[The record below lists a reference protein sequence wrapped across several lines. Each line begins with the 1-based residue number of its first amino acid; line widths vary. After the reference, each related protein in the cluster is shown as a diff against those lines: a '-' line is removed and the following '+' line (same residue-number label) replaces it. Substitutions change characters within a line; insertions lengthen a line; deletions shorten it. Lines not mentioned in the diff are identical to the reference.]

1 MNEQMLR
8 ERVEDILNTGND
20 KLLRQFFERELRTNR
35 RQIVPL
41 LSTLVEEL
49 EGRQRLTFLEGLL
62 VDDGPDL
69 IPVFIAALL
78 AERNHL
84 FAKSILLIYRN
95 LEHFEAIA
103 ALDNLRGRLPNQLDG
118 LLEKVMEVLRG
129 RHHHRFFMQAF
140 SAEREGGEALETILA
155 DMLEKPN
162 SEYKDF
168 FLKHLRRGTLP
179 QQLAALRGLVKVGEG
194 DLLEELLGFLG
205 DAAKNR
211 ERTDKLRLLLL
222 NEAGYAERV
231 PGDYASLFGAIVGW
245 DEEKQQQFVT
255 ALQEG
260 RNDPAASL
268 VRLAFG
274 LREPLWLELR
284 VFFDHIFSGEAPT
297 HAGLVRLKAA
307 FDDWEGR
314 QEALLETACHLLGC
328 LRRQASASEDLTQK
342 IEAVFGESDPLRPV
356 FMVAYLKGCQ
366 SKNALKML
374 QAYISFPPDDHV
386 LSVALEALGSFQL
399 EMLPPQVINLLHE
412 HESHDIHRQV
422 MELIVRAG
430 FAEMLFE
437 DLLVEFKPELAKTAA
452 QVIAAHKVPE
462 GEICLGKLLEQ
473 VVDDDQALGL
483 IEALGAFPS
492 PETGEAVA
500 PFFQPGNPKEIRDA
514 ALQTLLRAGGPRAF
528 ATVLDVL
535 ALYPTQKRKQLS
547 AGMCRLLADMDE
559 EEYPEDIV
567 WAMEF
572 WTTLLCEE
580 RDPEVREWVLTTLR
594 KVDWKNAHHPSVW
607 VESLRE
613 IAENRQGKLES
624 SDCMHLKTLAYKVES
639 KLGLR
644 QGAGQDRKSL
654 TFMLDKVDDPC
665 HHGSAGAF
673 RRLNLMFKPHML
685 EDYPYE
691 FERLINSVCQFYERN
706 QGVPE
711 LIKIAISL
719 SVRIGDPRL
728 MERVDACLADPDP
741 GVVQFADR
749 AVAMMQQ
756 RDNARPVRSI
766 HVVDDTRLITKT
778 LHSVLSKAGFE
789 VDIDNHPSDG
799 MARLTQKHYDLGI
812 VDLIMPLMDGV
823 AYIREIRE
831 RRLAPD
837 RIIVITSSRNA
848 GDHQRANALGI
859 DGLLLKPFPMGK
871 LVALIENLAASV

>member
-41 LSTLVEEL
+41 LSSLVESL

-78 AERNHL
+78 AEGNHL

-140 SAEREGGEALETILA
+140 SAAREGGEALESILS
-155 DMLEKPN
+155 DMLAKPN
-162 SEYKDF
+162 PDYKDF

-194 DLLEELLGFLG
+194 DLIEELLVFLTES
-205 DAAKNR
+205 AKNR
-211 ERTDKLRLLLL
+211 ERIEKLRLLLL
-222 NEAGYAERV
+222 NEAGYVERV
-231 PGDYASLFGAIVGW
+231 PDNYAALFGAIVGW
-245 DEEKQQQFVT
+245 DEEKQQQFT
-255 ALQEG
+255 ATLHEG
-260 RNDPAASL
+260 RTDPATSL
-268 VRLAFG
+268 VRLSFG
-274 LREPLWLELR
+274 LREPLWVELR
-284 VFFDHIFSGEAPT
+284 VFLDHILSGEAPT
-297 HAGLVRLKAA
+297 PAGLVRLKAA

-328 LRRQASASEDLTQK
+328 LRRQSAGEDLTQK
-342 IEAVFGESDPLRPV
+342 IEAVFGENDPLRPV

-366 SKNALKML
+366 SKNALKLL

-399 EMLPPQVINLLHE
+399 EMLPPQVMNLLHE
-412 HESHDIHRQV
+412 HQAPAIHQQV

-430 FAEMLFE
+430 FAEVLFE
-437 DLLVEFKPELAKTAA
+437 DLLVEFKPELAKAA
-452 QVIAAHKVPE
+452 ARVIAAHKVPE

-473 VVDDDQALGL
+473 AVDDDQALVL
-483 IEALGAFPS
+483 IEALSAFPS

-514 ALQTLLRAGGPRAF
+514 ALKTLLCAGGPRAF
-528 ATVLDVL
+528 FTILEVLE
-535 ALYPTQKRKQLS
+535 LYPTQKRKQLS
-547 AGMCRLLADMDE
+547 AGMWRLLAEMDE
-559 EEYPEDIV
+559 ENYPEDIV

-572 WTTLLCEE
+572 WTTPLIEE
-580 RDPEVREWVLTTLR
+580 RDPEVREWVLNTLR

-613 IAENRQGKLES
+613 IAENRQGKLETN
-624 SDCMHLKTLAYKVES
+624 DCMQLKTLAYKVES

-673 RRLNLMFKPHML
+673 RRLNLMFKPHMV

-691 FERLINSVCQFYERN
+691 YERLINSVCQFYERN

-749 AVAMMQQ
+749 AVAMMQA
-756 RDNARPVRSI
+756 RDSARPVQTI

-837 RIIVITSSRNA
+837 RIIVITSSRDA

-871 LVALIENLAASV
+871 LVSLIENLGTGV